1 MMTYN
6 QALSKIHSFEK
17 FGIRLGLERMSD
29 LLCRLSNPQNE
40 LKFIHIAGT
49 NGKGSVSTMLSQIF
63 IQEGKK
69 TGLYTSPFVI
79 SFRERMQINGD
90 MISEEDLA
98 KYTEKVISEAEKM
111 PDTPTEFEIVT
122 AIALLYFKEQ
132 NCDIVVLEVGLGGI
146 YDATNIIPAPLVSVI
161 TSISLDHTEYLG
173 DTLASV
179 AENKAGII
187 KESSPV
193 VVSYGQ
199 DGEVL
204 EVIKNKVVETNSEVI
219 ICENKTEFYNGKSF
233 MYKDKRYDL
242 SMLGVHQVQ
251 NAVTAIETA
260 SLLGAKSTSIYKGI
274 KNARLPARAE
284 LVSRQPAV
292 IIDGAHNL
300 DGVEM
305 LCRTVRRFFS
315 EKRIISIVAMMEDK
329 LWQESL
335 LKIESVS
342 DIIIATSASNP
353 RSLSAEKIG
362 AYLHCEAFENS
373 REAFK
378 KALEYCD
385 EDSLILVC
393 GSLYLAGDL
402 RQYII
407 EMTK

>member
-1 MMTYN
+1 MNYN
-6 QALSKIHSFEK
+6 QALNKIHSFEK

-29 LLCRLSNPQNE
+29 LLCRLGNPQND
-40 LKFIHIAGT
+40 LKFIHVAGT
-49 NGKGSVSTMLSQIF
+49 NGKGSVSTMLSEIF
-63 IQEGKK
+63 IAEGKK
-69 TGLYTSPFVI
+69 TALYTSPFVI

-98 KYTEKVISEAEKM
+98 KYTEAVVSAAQKM
-111 PDTPTEFEIVT
+111 SDTPTEFEIVT

-132 NCDIVVLEVGLGGI
+132 DCDIVVLEVGLGGI

-173 DTLASV
+173 DTPASV

-187 KESSPV
+187 KENSPV

-199 DGEVL
+199 ADEVL
-204 EVIKNKVVETNSEVI
+204 EVIKRKAAETRSEVI
-219 ICENKTEFYNGKSF
+219 ICENETEFYNGKSF
-233 MYKDKRYDL
+233 MYKGKRYDL
-242 SMLGVHQVQ
+242 SMLGVHQMQ
-251 NAVTAIETA
+251 NAVTAVETA

-300 DGVEM
+300 DGVSV

-315 EKRIISIVAMMEDK
+315 DKKIISIVAMMEDK

-335 LKIESVS
+335 LNIESIS
-342 DIIIATSASNP
+342 DVVIATSASNP
-353 RSLSAEKIG
+353 RSLKAEQIG
-362 AYLHCEAFENS
+362 AYLHCEGFEDS
-373 REAFK
+373 RDAFK
-378 KALEYCD
+378 KALEYYD
-385 EDSLILVC
+385 ENSLILVC
-393 GSLYLAGDL
+393 GSLYLASDL
-402 RQYII
+402 REYII
-407 EMTK
+407 KMTK

>member
-1 MMTYN
+1 MTYN

-29 LLCRLSNPQNE
+29 LLCRLGNPQND
-40 LKFIHIAGT
+40 LQFIHVAGT
-49 NGKGSVSTMLSQIF
+49 NGKGSVSTMLSEIF
-63 IQEGKK
+63 IAEGKK

-79 SFRERMQINGD
+79 SFRERMQINGE
-90 MISEEDLA
+90 MISEEELA
-98 KYTEKVISEAEKM
+98 KYTETVITEAEKM
-111 PDTPTEFEIVT
+111 TDTPTEFELIT

-146 YDATNIIPAPLVSVI
+146 YDATNIIPAPLACVI

-179 AENKAGII
+179 AGNKAGII
-187 KESSPV
+187 KENSPV

-204 EVIKNKVVETNSEVI
+204 EVIKNKAEGTHSEVI

-260 SLLGAKSTSIYKGI
+260 SLLGAKATSIYKGI

-292 IIDGAHNL
+292 IIDGAHNT
-300 DGVEM
+300 DGVSV

-315 EKRIISIVAMMEDK
+315 DKKIISIVAMMEDK

-342 DIIIATSASNP
+342 DVIIATSASNP
-353 RSLSAEKIG
+353 RSLSAEQIG
-362 AYLHCEAFENS
+362 DYLHCEGFEDS

-378 KALEYCD
+378 KALEYYD
-385 EDSLILVC
+385 ENSLILVC
-393 GSLYLAGDL
+393 GSLYLASDL
-402 RQYII
+402 REYII
-407 EMTK
+407 KMTK